1 MKYVSTKTYTEA
13 FPVAYR
19 QWRAESHCNVIHGY
33 ALSFHF
39 EFESEELDVRNWVID
54 FGGLKELKWKLEEWF
69 DHTLLVAMDDPQYDE
84 LMKLGELGLAR
95 ITEVERTGCEGISA
109 FLYEYINTI
118 YLPQIGEKDRVW
130 CTKVQTRETGSNM
143 AMVVGTK
150 GDIE

>member
-1 MKYVSTKTYTEA
+1 
-13 FPVAYR
+13 
-19 QWRAESHCNVIHGY
+19 
-33 ALSFHF
+33 
-39 EFESEELDVRNWVID
+39 VID